1 MWYFFIRQKRAV
13 SALVFLVTLV
23 LLSIGNSFIH
33 DGEIRRVS
41 LLFDKNGT
49 VSAAPF
55 APSAE
60 FLLGTDRKGYDLLH
74 LIIEGAKWTI
84 GAGLLI
90 TFMRIFIGLSIAIAL
105 AKFKKSLFRSF
116 ESFFDS
122 FSVIPMT
129 MISYFL
135 LQHVLTFS
143 NGTTPEPFYLRV
155 GFQMMILIIFAVPTI
170 TFYLGNEIKIL
181 LNEEFVCSSKIL
193 GGRYPHLLRKHI
205 APHLNPILIIL
216 FLQQFIQVLVIL
228 IHLGVLQVFF
238 GGTIVF
244 HGGDI
249 DSVTHEWT
257 GLLGMY
263 YPSFMSHPWIP
274 LVPILF
280 FTLTII
286 SSTFILSGLERAYFL
301 SKQNGFK
308 EQINPIKVIPAAPSF
323 SFIEENKTKKA
334 HFPLDG

>member
-1 MWYFFIRQKRAV
+1 MWYYFIRQKRAV
-13 SALVFLVTLV
+13 TALLFLVTLV
-23 LLSIGNSFIH
+23 VLSIGNSVIH

-41 LLFDKNGT
+41 LLFDENGT

-55 APSAE
+55 APSAK

-90 TFMRIFIGLSIAIAL
+90 TFMRILIGLLLGIIL
-105 AKFKKSLFRSF
+105 AKFKKTLFQSF

-129 MISYFL
+129 MISYFV
-135 LQHVLTFS
+135 LQHALTFG
-143 NGTTPEPFYLRV
+143 NGTTPEPFFLRV
-155 GFQMMILIIFAVPTI
+155 GFQLMILIIFAVPTI
-170 TFYLGNEIKIL
+170 TYYLGNEMKLL
-181 LNEEFVCSSKIL
+181 LNEEFVRSAKIL

-244 HGGDI
+244 YGGEV

-263 YPSFMSHPWIP
+263 YASFMSHPWIP

-286 SSTFILSGLERAYFL
+286 ASTFILTGLEKAYLL
-301 SKQNGFK
+301 SKQKSFK
-308 EQINPIKVIPAAPSF
+308 QEIKPLKEIPSGPSF
-323 SFIEENKTKKA
+323 SFVKENKPKKLT
-334 HFPLDG
+334 PL